1 MQQAESRPVVV
12 KRLKKIHFEGFIL
25 LFDEYVLFT

>member
-12 KRLKKIHFEGFIL
+12 KRPNRYHFAGFIL